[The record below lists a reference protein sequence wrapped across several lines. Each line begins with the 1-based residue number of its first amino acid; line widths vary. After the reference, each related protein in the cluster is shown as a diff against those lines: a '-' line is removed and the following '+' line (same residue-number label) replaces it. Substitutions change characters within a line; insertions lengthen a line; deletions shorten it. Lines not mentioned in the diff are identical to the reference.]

1 MKSFVPCQT
10 FTASGNS
17 SCLLDPMAFLLAD
30 SFQFSLERINSDD
43 PEAANLTT

>member
-1 MKSFVPCQT
+1 MKSSFPCQA

-17 SCLLDPMAFLLAD
+17 SGLADPMPFLLAD

-43 PEAANLTT
+43 PEADNLTT